1 MTPKSSGSPP
11 WSRGTSSSAVRVARR
26 VRVTMGG
33 IDLPPRG
40 DFATLTDEDVAFF
53 REVLEGSRAGDD
65 KTSFSSSSSKVR
77 VDAGSLATANEDW
90 MKKYRGRSKVLL
102 LPSTTGEVSRVL
114 ARCNARGLAVVPQ
127 GGNTGLVGGGVPVH
141 DEVVVNLRNMRSV
154 TSVDGSAGVVV
165 TEAGV
170 VLEDLESAVNAHGL
184 TVPLDL
190 GAKGKCQ
197 IGGNVSTNAG
207 GLRLVRYGS
216 LRGTVLGLEVVLAD
230 GRVLDLLR
238 TLRKDNTGYDL
249 KQLFIGAEG
258 TLGVITKIA
267 LVAPPRPIATNV
279 AFAGAPS
286 FDAAVAAMR
295 LAKQSLGGA
304 LSAFEFLDRAS
315 LELVLRELTGTKD
328 PLPHAKSPFYVVVEV
343 AETEAGGG
351 HTKNEQKNQPELLV
365 LGKKTKQKRA
375 ALAKARRR
383 LAAFANDAKRRGFV
397 TAFVV
402 GANAKHA
409 SALWNLRERISLAL
423 KRAGATYKYD
433 LSLPT
438 ETMYDV
444 VEALRA
450 RVLRAKRKEESDEK
464 KTDSSAFFDYD
475 TVSVMG
481 YGHLGD
487 GNLHLNVS
495 SPGGYHA
502 GLLSLVEPF
511 VYEWTAAAKGS
522 VSAEHGVG
530 AMKRDQLEYSKPS
543 EAIEI
548 MRGVKAMLDPKGILN
563 PYKMLPARNTT
574 PDHQPRARL

>member
-1 MTPKSSGSPP
+1 
-11 WSRGTSSSAVRVARR
+11 
-26 VRVTMGG
+26 MGG
-33 IDLPPRG
+33 AVLPPRG

-53 REVLEGSRAGDD
+53 REVLEGSRATTGDD
-65 KTSFSSSSSKVR
+65 VVRSRDVHFYDETPPDVPSSSSSASSSSSSKVR
-77 VDAGSLATANEDW
+77 LDAGSLATANEDW
-90 MKKYRGRSKVLL
+90 MKKYRGRSEVLL
-102 LPSTTGEVSRVL
+102 LPSTTAEVSAVL
-114 ARCNARGLAVVPQ
+114 ARCHARGLAVVPQ

-154 TSVDGSAGVVV
+154 VSVDRSAGVVV

-170 VLEDLESAVNAHGL
+170 VLEDLESAANARGL

-286 FDAAVAAMR
+286 FRAAVAAMR

-315 LELVLRELTGTKD
+315 LELVLRQLTGTKD

-409 SALWNLRERISLAL
+409 SALWNLRERVSLAL

-438 ETMYDV
+438 ETMYDA

-450 RVLRAKRKEESDEK
+450 RVRAKRKEGSDEC
-464 KTDSSAFFDYD
+464 FDYGS
-475 TVSVMG
+475 VSVMG

-502 GLLSLVEPF
+502 ALLSLVEPF

-563 PYKMLPARNTT
+563 PYKVLPARNTT

>member
-26 VRVTMGG
+26 ARVTMGG
-33 IDLPPRG
+33 MNLPPRG

-154 TSVDGSAGVVV
+154 VSVDRSAGVVV

-170 VLEDLESAVNAHGL
+170 VLEDLESAANARGL

-343 AETEAGGG
+343 AETETGGG

-502 GLLSLVEPF
+502 ALLSLVEPF

-563 PYKMLPARNTT
+563 PYKVLPARNTT
-574 PDHQPRARL
+574 PDHHPRARL

>member
-1 MTPKSSGSPP
+1 
-11 WSRGTSSSAVRVARR
+11 
-26 VRVTMGG
+26 
-33 IDLPPRG
+33 
-40 DFATLTDEDVAFF
+40 
-53 REVLEGSRAGDD
+53 
-65 KTSFSSSSSKVR
+65 
-77 VDAGSLATANEDW
+77 
-90 MKKYRGRSKVLL
+90 
-102 LPSTTGEVSRVL
+102 
-114 ARCNARGLAVVPQ
+114 
-127 GGNTGLVGGGVPVH
+127 
-141 DEVVVNLRNMRSV
+141 
-154 TSVDGSAGVVV
+154 
-165 TEAGV
+165 
-170 VLEDLESAVNAHGL
+170 
-184 TVPLDL
+184 
-190 GAKGKCQ
+190 
-197 IGGNVSTNAG
+197 
-207 GLRLVRYGS
+207 LRLVRYGS

-279 AFAGAPS
+279 AFAAAPS

-351 HTKNEQKNQPELLV
+351 HAKNERKNQPELRLV

-502 GLLSLVEPF
+502 ALLSLVEPF

-530 AMKRDQLEYSKPS
+530 AMKPEQLAYSKPGA
-543 EAIEI
+543 AIEI
-548 MRGVKAMLDPKGILN
+548 MRGVKAMLDPRGILN
-563 PYKMLPARNTT
+563 PYKVLPAST
-574 PDHQPRARL
+574 PPRARL

>member
-154 TSVDGSAGVVV
+154 VSVDRSAGVVV

-170 VLEDLESAVNAHGL
+170 VLEDLESAANARGL

-343 AETEAGGG
+343 AETETGGG

-530 AMKRDQLEYSKPS
+530 AMKRDQLSYSKPS

-563 PYKMLPARNTT
+563 PYKVLPARKTT
-574 PDHQPRARL
+574 PDHPRARL

>member
-1 MTPKSSGSPP
+1 
-11 WSRGTSSSAVRVARR
+11 
-26 VRVTMGG
+26 MGG
-33 IDLPPRG
+33 MELPPRG

-154 TSVDGSAGVVV
+154 VSVDRSAGVVV

-170 VLEDLESAVNAHGL
+170 VLEDLESAANARGL

-286 FDAAVAAMR
+286 FRAAVAAMR

-563 PYKMLPARNTT
+563 PYKVLPARNTT

>member
-154 TSVDGSAGVVV
+154 VSVDRSAGVVV

-502 GLLSLVEPF
+502 ALLSLVEPF

-563 PYKMLPARNTT
+563 PYKVLPARNTT

>member
-154 TSVDGSAGVVV
+154 VSVDRSAGVVV

-170 VLEDLESAVNAHGL
+170 VLEDLESAANARGL

-304 LSAFEFLDRAS
+304 LSAVEFLDRAS

-502 GLLSLVEPF
+502 ALLSLVEPF

-563 PYKMLPARNTT
+563 PYKVLPARNTT

>member
-1 MTPKSSGSPP
+1 
-11 WSRGTSSSAVRVARR
+11 
-26 VRVTMGG
+26 
-33 IDLPPRG
+33 
-40 DFATLTDEDVAFF
+40 
-53 REVLEGSRAGDD
+53 
-65 KTSFSSSSSKVR
+65 
-77 VDAGSLATANEDW
+77 
-90 MKKYRGRSKVLL
+90 
-102 LPSTTGEVSRVL
+102 
-114 ARCNARGLAVVPQ
+114 
-127 GGNTGLVGGGVPVH
+127 
-141 DEVVVNLRNMRSV
+141 
-154 TSVDGSAGVVV
+154 
-165 TEAGV
+165 
-170 VLEDLESAVNAHGL
+170 
-184 TVPLDL
+184 
-190 GAKGKCQ
+190 
-197 IGGNVSTNAG
+197 
-207 GLRLVRYGS
+207 
-216 LRGTVLGLEVVLAD
+216 
-230 GRVLDLLR
+230 
-238 TLRKDNTGYDL
+238 
-249 KQLFIGAEG
+249 
-258 TLGVITKIA
+258 
-267 LVAPPRPIATNV
+267 
-279 AFAGAPS
+279 
-286 FDAAVAAMR
+286 MR

-343 AETEAGGG
+343 AETETGGG

-502 GLLSLVEPF
+502 ALLSLVEPF

-574 PDHQPRARL
+574 PDHHPRARL

>member
-1 MTPKSSGSPP
+1 MRNRTFLDTCAAYKIRVLMMTPKSSGSPP

-26 VRVTMGG
+26 ARVTMGG

-154 TSVDGSAGVVV
+154 VSVDRSAGVVV

-170 VLEDLESAVNAHGL
+170 VLEDLESAANARGL

-343 AETEAGGG
+343 AETE
-351 HTKNEQKNQPELLV
+351 
-365 LGKKTKQKRA
+365 KRA

-502 GLLSLVEPF
+502 ALLSLVEPF

-563 PYKMLPARNTT
+563 PYKVLPARNTT

>member
-154 TSVDGSAGVVV
+154 VSVDRSAGVVV

-170 VLEDLESAVNAHGL
+170 VLEDLESAANARGL

-343 AETEAGGG
+343 AETETGGG

-502 GLLSLVEPF
+502 ALLSLVEPF

-574 PDHQPRARL
+574 PDHHPRARL

>member
-1 MTPKSSGSPP
+1 M
-11 WSRGTSSSAVRVARR
+11 
-26 VRVTMGG
+26 
-33 IDLPPRG
+33 
-40 DFATLTDEDVAFF
+40 
-53 REVLEGSRAGDD
+53 
-65 KTSFSSSSSKVR
+65 
-77 VDAGSLATANEDW
+77 
-90 MKKYRGRSKVLL
+90 
-102 LPSTTGEVSRVL
+102 
-114 ARCNARGLAVVPQ
+114 
-127 GGNTGLVGGGVPVH
+127 
-141 DEVVVNLRNMRSV
+141 
-154 TSVDGSAGVVV
+154 
-165 TEAGV
+165 
-170 VLEDLESAVNAHGL
+170 
-184 TVPLDL
+184 
-190 GAKGKCQ
+190 
-197 IGGNVSTNAG
+197 
-207 GLRLVRYGS
+207 RYGS

-286 FDAAVAAMR
+286 FRAAVAAMR

-343 AETEAGGG
+343 AETETGGG
-351 HTKNEQKNQPELLV
+351 HAPDPETIENTKNEPEPGDLFTKR
-365 LGKKTKQKRA
+365 KKQTRA

-383 LAAFANDAKRRGFV
+383 LAAFATDAKRRGLV

-409 SALWNLRERISLAL
+409 SALWNLRERVSLAL

-438 ETMYDV
+438 ETMYDL

-450 RVLRAKRKEESDEK
+450 RVRDVAAARNEGSDGNEK
-464 KTDSSAFFDYD
+464 KKDPRAFFDYGS
-475 TVSVMG
+475 VSVMG

-502 GLLSLVEPF
+502 ALLSLVEPF

-574 PDHQPRARL
+574 PDHHPRARL

>member
-26 VRVTMGG
+26 ARVTMGG
-33 IDLPPRG
+33 MNLPPRG

-279 AFAGAPS
+279 AFAAAPS

-343 AETEAGGG
+343 AETETGGG

-502 GLLSLVEPF
+502 ALLSLVEPF

-563 PYKMLPARNTT
+563 PYKVLPARNTT

>member
-1 MTPKSSGSPP
+1 M
-11 WSRGTSSSAVRVARR
+11 
-26 VRVTMGG
+26 
-33 IDLPPRG
+33 
-40 DFATLTDEDVAFF
+40 AFF
-53 REVLEGSRAGDD
+53 REVLEGSRAGETRVGSRHDE
-65 KTSFSSSSSKVR
+65 TTFSVPSSSKVR
-77 VDAGSLATANEDW
+77 LDAGSLATANEDW

-154 TSVDGSAGVVV
+154 TSVDASAGVVV

-286 FDAAVAAMR
+286 FRAAVAAMR

-328 PLPHAKSPFYVVVEV
+328 PLPHAKSPFYVVVEA
-343 AETEAGGG
+343 AETETGGG
-351 HTKNEQKNQPELLV
+351 HAPDPETIENTIGKNEPEPGDLFTKR
-365 LGKKTKQKRA
+365 KKQTRA

-383 LAAFANDAKRRGFV
+383 LAAFATDAKRRGLV

-409 SALWNLRERISLAL
+409 SALWNLRERVSLAL

-438 ETMYDV
+438 ETMYDA

-450 RVLRAKRKEESDEK
+450 RVRAKRKEGSDEC
-464 KTDSSAFFDYD
+464 FDYGS
-475 TVSVMG
+475 VSVMG

-530 AMKRDQLEYSKPS
+530 AMKPEQLAYSKPGA
-543 EAIEI
+543 AIEI

-563 PYKMLPARNTT
+563 PYKVLPKKNEASPTL
-574 PDHQPRARL
+574 ARL

>member
-1 MTPKSSGSPP
+1 
-11 WSRGTSSSAVRVARR
+11 
-26 VRVTMGG
+26 MGG

-154 TSVDGSAGVVV
+154 VSVDRSAGVVV

-170 VLEDLESAVNAHGL
+170 VLEDLESAANARGL

-343 AETEAGGG
+343 AETETGGG

-502 GLLSLVEPF
+502 ALLSLVEPF

-574 PDHQPRARL
+574 PDHHPRARL

>member
-1 MTPKSSGSPP
+1 
-11 WSRGTSSSAVRVARR
+11 
-26 VRVTMGG
+26 MGG
-33 IDLPPRG
+33 MNLPPRG

-170 VLEDLESAVNAHGL
+170 VLEDLESAANARGL

-343 AETEAGGG
+343 AETETGGG
-351 HTKNEQKNQPELLV
+351 HANDERKNQPESLQVV
-365 LGKKTKQKRA
+365 LGKKTKRKRA

-502 GLLSLVEPF
+502 ALLSLVEPF

-563 PYKMLPARNTT
+563 PYKVLPARNTT

>member
-154 TSVDGSAGVVV
+154 VSVDRSAGVVV

-170 VLEDLESAVNAHGL
+170 VLEDLESAANARGL

-502 GLLSLVEPF
+502 ALLSLVEPF

-563 PYKMLPARNTT
+563 PYKVLPARNTT

>member
-1 MTPKSSGSPP
+1 
-11 WSRGTSSSAVRVARR
+11 
-26 VRVTMGG
+26 MGG

-154 TSVDGSAGVVV
+154 VSVDRSAGVVV

-170 VLEDLESAVNAHGL
+170 VLEDLESAANARGL

-258 TLGVITKIA
+258 TLGLITKIA

-343 AETEAGGG
+343 AETE
-351 HTKNEQKNQPELLV
+351 
-365 LGKKTKQKRA
+365 KRA

-502 GLLSLVEPF
+502 ALLSLVEPF

-563 PYKMLPARNTT
+563 PYKVLPARNTT

>member
-1 MTPKSSGSPP
+1 
-11 WSRGTSSSAVRVARR
+11 
-26 VRVTMGG
+26 MGG

-127 GGNTGLVGGGVPVH
+127 GGNTGLVGGVPVH

-154 TSVDGSAGVVV
+154 VSVDRSAGVVV

-170 VLEDLESAVNAHGL
+170 VLEDLESAANARGL

-279 AFAGAPS
+279 AFAAAPS

-351 HTKNEQKNQPELLV
+351 HAKNERKNQPELRLV

-502 GLLSLVEPF
+502 ALLSLVEPF

-563 PYKMLPARNTT
+563 PYKVLPARNTT

>member
-1 MTPKSSGSPP
+1 
-11 WSRGTSSSAVRVARR
+11 
-26 VRVTMGG
+26 MGG
-33 IDLPPRG
+33 MELPPRG

-154 TSVDGSAGVVV
+154 VSVDRSAGVVV

-170 VLEDLESAVNAHGL
+170 VLEDLESAANARGL

-343 AETEAGGG
+343 AETETGGG

-502 GLLSLVEPF
+502 ALLSLVEPF

-574 PDHQPRARL
+574 PDHHPRARL

>member
-154 TSVDGSAGVVV
+154 VSVDRSAGVVV

-170 VLEDLESAVNAHGL
+170 VLEDLESAANARGL

-286 FDAAVAAMR
+286 FRAAVAAMR

-502 GLLSLVEPF
+502 ALLSLVEPF

-574 PDHQPRARL
+574 PDHHPRARL

>member
-1 MTPKSSGSPP
+1 MCEAGC
-11 WSRGTSSSAVRVARR
+11 
-26 VRVTMGG
+26 
-33 IDLPPRG
+33 
-40 DFATLTDEDVAFF
+40 
-53 REVLEGSRAGDD
+53 VLEALEHALN
-65 KTSFSSSSSKVR
+65 V
-77 VDAGSLATANEDW
+77 
-90 MKKYRGRSKVLL
+90 
-102 LPSTTGEVSRVL
+102 
-114 ARCNARGLAVVPQ
+114 Q
-127 GGNTGLVGGGVPVH
+127 G
-141 DEVVVNLRNMRSV
+141 M
-154 TSVDGSAGVVV
+154 
-165 TEAGV
+165 
-170 VLEDLESAVNAHGL
+170 

-207 GLRLVRYGS
+207 GLRLLKHGS
-216 LRGTVLGLEVVLAD
+216 LHGSVLGLEVVTAD
-230 GRVLDLLR
+230 GTVLDLLR

-279 AFAGAPS
+279 AFAAAPS

-502 GLLSLVEPF
+502 ALLSLVEPF

-563 PYKMLPARNTT
+563 PYKVLPARNTT